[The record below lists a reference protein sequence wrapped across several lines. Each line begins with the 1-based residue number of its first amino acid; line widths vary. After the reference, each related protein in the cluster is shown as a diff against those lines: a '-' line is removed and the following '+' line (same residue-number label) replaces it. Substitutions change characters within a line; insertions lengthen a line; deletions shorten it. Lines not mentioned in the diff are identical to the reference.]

1 MNEWSLEMRERL
13 WGKAAVIESKRS
25 DE

>member
-13 WGKAAVIESKRS
+13 WDKAAIIELKGS